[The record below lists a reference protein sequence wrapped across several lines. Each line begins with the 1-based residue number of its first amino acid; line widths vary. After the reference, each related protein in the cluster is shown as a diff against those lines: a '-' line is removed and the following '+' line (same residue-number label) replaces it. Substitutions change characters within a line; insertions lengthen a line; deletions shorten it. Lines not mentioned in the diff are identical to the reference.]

1 MMDRIGTRSEN
12 SAFRDSTG
20 DDDAT
25 SFNVAAASWV
35 GSADNGISFLFFLFF
50 SLEEF
55 LFVLK
60 TAAFEISRKF

>member
-35 GSADNGISFLFFLFF
+35 GSADNGISFFFFG
-50 SLEEF
+50 LEEF
-55 LFVLK
+55 LFVLQ